1 MKLNIAHKI
10 FGIALVVL
18 TLMAAVAVYSVKLT
32 AEISDELDDVAGTQL
47 PLSDSIGRINVRI
60 LEQGQETFDFGGLII
75 YLLRCLSM
83 QDVSTRPVKPGSTVL
98 SLSSAAER
106 LRCTSAVSAL
116 AFSTAALALSRT
128 AGAS

>member
-60 LEQGQETFDFGGLII
+60 LEQG
-75 YLLRCLSM
+75 LLL
-83 QDVSTRPVKPGSTVL
+83 Q
-98 SLSSAAER
+98 R
-106 LRCTSAVSAL
+106 LFAL
-116 AFSTAALALSRT
+116 PEDSPQSIDRIKEIGKEVDREFKRV
-128 AGAS
+128 